1 MIQLVCIPSST
12 LRKHFL
18 TACLLLGTALPS
30 LIAALCGAKSC
41 TITDHPSSPA
51 LTTRAIQ
58 KNVEAN
64 FHWPDR
70 TSPQSQAERDDEEVT
85 QLRES
90 LRMEGI
96 VHVLGYT
103 WGTSIFY
110 LPDKYGKPASPSA
123 TPNSFERIIIADC
136 LWMPSQH
143 INLIKTILHFL
154 PYEKSKPSAL
164 RPSPSPSH
172 GSGNEHGEDPT
183 ESPNRKRDAG
193 VDIPSNE
200 QNDGV
205 PCALV
210 VAGFHTG
217 RRIVS
222 DFFSL
227 ATEPQ
232 PAPTID
238 NATTPSQSSSGA
250 ESLSTDPAT
259 ANTISLDPASLTPSE
274 RQACGLLRLASAFEV
289 DVDGKTRAWQ
299 KERLGEG
306 KWEAKR
312 WCVVGVLV
320 RR

>member
-12 LRKHFL
+12 
-18 TACLLLGTALPS
+18 TSEALLDSLLSGTALPS
-30 LIAALCGAKSC
+30 LIAALSGAKSC

-58 KNVEAN
+58 NNVEAN
-64 FHWPDR
+64 LHRPDR
-70 TSPQSQAERDDEEVT
+70 ASPASRAERDDEEVT
-85 QLRES
+85 QTRQS

-96 VHVLGYT
+96 VQVLGYT

-110 LPDKYGKPASPSA
+110 LPDKYGKPACPSA
-123 TPNSFERIIIADC
+123 TPTSFDRIISADC

-154 PYEKSKPSAL
+154 PVEKSKASAL
-164 RPSPSPSH
+164 RPSPSL
-172 GSGNEHGEDPT
+172 GSRNEPGENHT
-183 ESPNRKRDAG
+183 HSPNSKRDAG
-193 VDIPSNE
+193 VDIPDDE
-200 QNDGV
+200 HKKDV

-227 ATEPQ
+227 ATESQ
-232 PAPTID
+232 PGLTIT
-238 NATTPSQSSSGA
+238 NGGTTPCQSSSGA
-250 ESLSTDPAT
+250 ESSTDPAT

-289 DVDGKTRAWQ
+289 DVDGHTRAWQ